1 MTGATPTITY
11 LSYNFSAGS
20 RPTLAARLSICGSCA
35 VGERRVLIHGE
46 VAHHLA
52 CRGQMRDARP
62 GELAEARRALAHGRA
77 IGVGARVRSRP
88 NLEQER
94 DLAALAG
101 RLDGTVTAYRQP
113 WSEMWAA
120 PELLA
125 IDLSRAQL
133 REGGRARPPARG

>member
-11 LSYNFSAGS
+11 LSYNFSADGW
-20 RPTLAARLSICGSCA
+20 PTLVICDTCA
-35 VGERRVLIHGE
+35 VGERCVLIHGE
-46 VAHHLA
+46 VANHLA
-52 CRGQMRDARP
+52 CRGQTGDARP
-62 GELAEARRALAHGRA
+62 DELAEARQALTLGRA
-77 IGVGARVRSRP
+77 IDVGARVRSRP

-94 DLAALAG
+94 DLAALAV

-120 PELLA
+120 PERLA
-125 IDLSRAQL
+125 IDLRRAQL